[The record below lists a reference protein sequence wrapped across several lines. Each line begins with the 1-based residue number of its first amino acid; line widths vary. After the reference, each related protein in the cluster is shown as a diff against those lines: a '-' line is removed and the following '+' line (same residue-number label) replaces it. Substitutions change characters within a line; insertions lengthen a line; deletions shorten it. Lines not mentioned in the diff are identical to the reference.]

1 MLINKEL
8 LIRSLKKRNLGNFL
22 FFKIK
27 DILGKQ
33 PEPDYDFPLLINIET
48 SSVCNLKCI
57 HCPPQLNEF
66 KSERRKHNFI
76 DLSIFNKIMDE
87 IDRHGKRSISLHKD
101 GEPLI
106 HPQISSILNRV
117 KKNKDHKVYIT
128 TNGHYLTEENIKLI
142 LENRIDIINLSIG
155 AATKEFYEM
164 VRGKR
169 FERVISNIHNF
180 LEAIEESEWKPRVL
194 VQIINLKEINEIDS
208 QIESFK
214 EYWQN
219 YDVELA
225 VWDKLNWGVFDNDSH
240 FKFRY
245 PCYSLWESFN
255 INSNN
260 NVTACC
266 MDWKQELLFG
276 NISEQSIE
284 DIWKGKEIDTLRKI
298 HIEGKEDEVP
308 ACKKCN
314 YWFWQ
319 PRLMNYQNN

>member
-1 MLINKEL
+1 
-8 LIRSLKKRNLGNFL
+8 
-22 FFKIK
+22 
-27 DILGKQ
+27 
-33 PEPDYDFPLLINIET
+33 
-48 SSVCNLKCI
+48 
-57 HCPPQLNEF
+57 
-66 KSERRKHNFI
+66 
-76 DLSIFNKIMDE
+76 
-87 IDRHGKRSISLHKD
+87 
-101 GEPLI
+101 
-106 HPQISSILNRV
+106 
-117 KKNKDHKVYIT
+117 
-128 TNGHYLTEENIKLI
+128 
-142 LENRIDIINLSIG
+142 
-155 AATKEFYEM
+155 M

-194 VQIINLKEINEIDS
+194 VQIINLKEINEIYS
-208 QIESFK
+208 QIEAFK
-214 EYWQN
+214 KYWQN

-225 VWDKLNWGVFDNDSH
+225 VWDKLNWGVFDNDSD

-260 NVTACC
+260 IVTACC
-266 MDWKQELLFG
+266 MDWKQELVFG
-276 NISEQSIE
+276 NVSEQSIE

-319 PRLMNYQNN
+319 PRLMNYFLISILMSSYYEQEIHQYYFFLNYRIGLIYLNRIMVFWFFSF